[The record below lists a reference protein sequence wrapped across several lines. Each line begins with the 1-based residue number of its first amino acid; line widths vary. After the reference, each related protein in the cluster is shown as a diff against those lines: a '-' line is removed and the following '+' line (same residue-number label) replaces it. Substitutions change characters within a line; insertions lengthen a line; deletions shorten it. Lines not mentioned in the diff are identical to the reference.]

1 MCPTRSSGLRFA
13 AALST
18 LPDARQAA
26 AEACRKAS
34 ESLAAPVSLAMAFV
48 SPHHAAELESVAA
61 EIGERLSPGC
71 LLGCTGESIVGNGRE
86 IEDSPAVAL
95 WLAALDGVSIAPMHL
110 RFEKTAE
117 GPTVVGWPDEM
128 PEVWPPGAAL
138 LLLGEPFS
146 FPADWLLERLN
157 ADRPGVPVVGG
168 MASGAHSPGG
178 NRLLLDGNVFD
189 QGAVAAL
196 VHGPVRIE
204 TVVSQGCRPIGRTFV
219 VTKAEQNVILELGGK
234 PPLAQLQAV
243 FEELSPEERQLVE
256 QGLHVGRVINEQQG
270 EFQRG
275 DFLVRNCIGADRNT
289 GALAIG
295 DYIRVGQTVQFHVRD
310 ARTADEDLREL
321 VRSAKQ
327 ERSKATQGA
336 LLFTCNGRG
345 TRMFEAPDHDAGVL
359 AKLLGDIPLAG
370 FFAQGE
376 IGPIGGKNFVHGF
389 TASAALFSPP
399 GRPAPWAQRNDWMTF

>member
-1 MCPTRSSGLRFA
+1 MSEARANELRFA
-13 AALST
+13 ATLST

-26 AEACRKAS
+26 NEVCAAAGEK
-34 ESLAAPVSLAMAFV
+34 LAAPVSLAIVFV
-48 SPHHAAELESVAA
+48 SSHHAAELEAIA
-61 EIGERLSPGC
+61 GEIRQRLSPGC
-71 LLGCTGESIVGNGRE
+71 LLGCTGESIVGVARE
-86 IEDSPAVAL
+86 VEDEPAVSL
-95 WLAALDGVSIAPMHL
+95 WLASLPGVSLEPMHL
-110 RFEKTAE
+110 QFQQTPE
-117 GPTVVGWPDEM
+117 GPTITGWPDDM
-128 PEVWPPGAAL
+128 PEVWPQGSAL

-157 ADRPGVPVVGG
+157 EDRPGAPVIGG

-178 NRLLLDGNVFD
+178 NRLLLDDRVFD

-204 TVVSQGCRPIGRTFV
+204 TVVSQGCRPVGRTFV
-219 VTKAEQNVILELGGK
+219 VTKAEQNVILELSGK
-234 PPLAQLQAV
+234 PPLEQLQAV
-243 FEELSPEERQLVE
+243 FDELPPEEQQLV
-256 QGLHVGRVINEQQG
+256 QRGLHVGRVINEYQEQ
-270 EFQRG
+270 FARG
-275 DFLVRNCIGADRNT
+275 DFLVRNCLGADRKT

-295 DYIRVGQTVQFHVRD
+295 DYVRPGQTVQFHVRD

-321 VRSAKQ
+321 LRSAREK
-327 ERSKATQGA
+327 RNSPAAGA

-345 TRMFEAPDHDAGVL
+345 TRMFDSPHHDAAAL
-359 AKLLGDIPLAG
+359 ADLLGEIPLAG

-399 GRPAPWAQRNDWMTF
+399 E